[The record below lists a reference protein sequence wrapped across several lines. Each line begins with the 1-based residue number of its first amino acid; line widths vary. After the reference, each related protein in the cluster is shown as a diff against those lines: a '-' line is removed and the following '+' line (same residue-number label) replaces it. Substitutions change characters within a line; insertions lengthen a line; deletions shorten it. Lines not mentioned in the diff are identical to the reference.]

1 MFFLSVHLN
10 GFLKEHRINSQAY
23 LYIQD
28 ENQADILTKDL
39 SRAAHIA
46 IDCEAAGFHR
56 YSDRLCL
63 VQVTTGKATYVLD
76 ALGFDI
82 SSLLRP
88 SLEDPEVEIIMHG
101 ADFDLLLL
109 RRDLG
114 IHLKGLFD
122 TQIAAALLGR
132 ESLGLAGLLKD
143 HYGIEL
149 SKKHQRADW
158 AMRPLTEEMLEYAAS
173 DTQYLKTLAN
183 EMQIALRAK
192 GRETWLTEEC
202 RALEQSSSRSQKSE
216 EIDPVIRVKGARK
229 LTARQL
235 TALRKA
241 LKWRDQLAR
250 DNDKAVFRIV
260 GDGPLLDAVIMNPSH
275 PQELSAIKGFP
286 RGLTRHS
293 GSALVRH
300 FKSVSMLPESKL
312 QGYPSR
318 RRDSGI
324 RSSPETEAL
333 LDALKIVR
341 NTQAKKLGISR
352 GILLSNAILS
362 KVARASPK
370 DLQSLGKVEGMREW
384 KLRVVGDSLLQAIR
398 QS

>member
-1 MFFLSVHLN
+1 M
-10 GFLKEHRINSQAY
+10 KEHHITSQPY

-28 ENQADILTKDL
+28 ENQADILKGNL
-39 SRAAHIA
+39 SRASHIA

-63 VQVTTGKATYVLD
+63 VQVTIGNATYVLD

-109 RRDLG
+109 SRDLG

-158 AMRPLTEEMLEYAAS
+158 AMRPLTEEMLEYAAA
-173 DTQYLKTLAN
+173 DTQYLKTLAD
-183 EMQIALRAK
+183 EMQVALRAK
-192 GRETWLTEEC
+192 GRESWSIEEC
-202 RALEQSSSRSQKSE
+202 RALEQSSLQSKKSE
-216 EIDPVIRVKGARK
+216 EIDPVIRVKGASK
-229 LTARQL
+229 LTARQI

-250 DNDKAVFRIV
+250 VNDKAVFRIV
-260 GDGPLLDAVIMNPSH
+260 GDGPLLEAVIMNPSH
-275 PQELSAIKGFP
+275 SQELSAIKGFP
-286 RGLTRHS
+286 RGLARHS
-293 GSALVRH
+293 GSDLVRH
-300 FKSVSMLPESKL
+300 FQSVATLPESEL

-318 RRDSGI
+318 RRDSSM

-352 GILLSNAILS
+352 GVLLSNSILS
-362 KVARASPK
+362 KVARASPR

-384 KLRVVGDSLLQAIR
+384 KLRTVGDSLLQAIH